1 MVNRGNETCF
11 YGTVI
16 AFLADT
22 MAAHE
27 IGGFKVGVGFA
38 LRKCRE
44 CLATDDMIQT
54 KVVGYMLFYLP
65 K

>member
-1 MVNRGNETCF
+1 MVNCRNETRF

-22 MAAHE
+22 LAARD

-38 LRKCRE
+38 LRKHD
-44 CLATDDMIQT
+44 TDKGAFLFTQVI
-54 KVVGYMLFYLP
+54 LFYSSMNLISH
-65 K
+65 